1 MKSGL
6 YRSNSQQS
14 GSSKRNSFNVE
25 GNMKRF
31 GCMYVCMYVCVCVC
45 VCVCMV
51 VRVSGCMYVFVC
63 MYVCVCVCVCVVV
76 RVSSRAVCDVYNL
89 LLYRSEY

>member
-6 YRSNSQQS
+6 YSSNSHQS
-14 GSSKRNSFNVE
+14 GSSERNSLNEE

-31 GCMYVCMYVCVCVC
+31 GCT
-45 VCVCMV
+45 
-51 VRVSGCMYVFVC
+51 YVFV
-63 MYVCVCVCVCVVV
+63 YVYVCVCVVV
-76 RVSSRAVCDVYNL
+76 RVSGSAVCDVFVYLIMCVVYNL